1 MATERLL
8 MRHIREILRL
18 KWTLRRS
25 HRDTARSLGTS
36 AGAVASVVTRAKATA
51 LTWDTVGTLSD
62 DALERMLY
70 GPTLALTVVRPGP
83 DLVWMHTEL
92 RRPGVTLELL
102 HLEYLAVHPDGY
114 RYSAFCGH
122 YRRWLAQQR
131 TSMRQ
136 VHRAGEK
143 TFVDYARQRPS
154 LVDPATGALVAVEL
168 FVAVLGA
175 SNYTYAE
182 ATLTQRS
189 VDFIHSHTQA
199 VEYFGGV
206 SAVVVPD
213 QLRTGVVDPCR
224 YEPTVQRTYAD
235 WARHYGT
242 AIVPARPA
250 KPRDKAKVE
259 VAVQVAERWIL
270 ARLRNEIFFTLAA
283 LNVRIAALLTDLN
296 DRPMKGY
303 GGASRRTL
311 FERFDR
317 PAMQPLPR
325 DRYVHADWRHARVN
339 IDYHIEVDRHYYS
352 VPHALIHT
360 VEVCVTATT
369 VDVLLRGARVWLHV
383 RSYQAGRHTTIP
395 EHMPKAHRA
404 HLEWS
409 PSRLIG
415 WGATIGRHTEALV
428 QALLESRP
436 HPEQGYRSCLGIL
449 RLAKQHGPARLDAA
463 CGRAL
468 AAGARSY
475 RHVESIL
482 KHGLDR
488 LPMDVEPAPPS
499 ARPTHANVRGPA
511 YYEPPDAEG
520 DRPC

>member
-1 MATERLL
+1 MER
-8 MRHIREILRL
+8 
-18 KWTLRRS
+18 T
-25 HRDTARSLGTS
+25 
-36 AGAVASVVTRAKATA
+36 
-51 LTWDTVGTLSD
+51 
-62 DALERMLY
+62 LY
-70 GPTLALTVVRPGP
+70 GPKLALTVARPGP

-102 HLEYLAVHPDGY
+102 HLEYLAAHPDGY

-136 VHRAGEK
+136 VHTAGEK
-143 TFVDYARQRPS
+143 TFVDYAGQRPS
-154 LVDPATGALVAVEL
+154 LVDPATGAIVPVEL

-189 VDFIHSHTQA
+189 VDFIQSHTRT

-213 QLRTGVVDPCR
+213 QLRTGVTDPCR
-224 YEPTVQRTYAD
+224 YEPTIQRTYAD

-270 ARLRNEIFFTLAA
+270 ARLRNETFFTLAA
-283 LNVRIAALLTDLN
+283 LNARIAELLTDLN

-303 GGASRRTL
+303 GGASRRAL

-317 PAMQPLPR
+317 PALQPLPR

-339 IDYHIEVDRHYYS
+339 IDYHVEVDRHYYS
-352 VPHALIHT
+352 VPHALDSHRRRDLRDGDDGRRAAARRARLAARAQLSARPPHDHPGPHAEGAPRASG
-360 VEVCVTATT
+360 VESLPLDRLGRHHRAPH
-369 VDVLLRGARVWLHV
+369 RGARPGAA
-383 RSYQAGRHTTIP
+383 REPA
-395 EHMPKAHRA
+395 
-404 HLEWS
+404 
-409 PSRLIG
+409 PSRARLSLVPG
-415 WGATIGRHTEALV
+415 HPALGEA
-428 QALLESRP
+428 ARARRGSTP
-436 HPEQGYRSCLGIL
+436 P
-449 RLAKQHGPARLDAA
+449 APARV
-463 CGRAL
+463 

-488 LPMDVEPAPPS
+488 LPLD
-499 ARPTHANVRGPA
+499 ARARA
-511 YYEPPDAEG
+511 AERATAACQ
-520 DRPC
+520 RPRPRLLRTA

>member
-1 MATERLL
+1 
-8 MRHIREILRL
+8 
-18 KWTLRRS
+18 
-25 HRDTARSLGTS
+25 
-36 AGAVASVVTRAKATA
+36 
-51 LTWDTVGTLSD
+51 
-62 DALERMLY
+62 
-70 GPTLALTVVRPGP
+70 
-83 DLVWMHTEL
+83 MHAEL

-102 HLEYLAVHPDGY
+102 HLEYLAAHPDGY

-136 VHRAGEK
+136 VHTAGEK
-143 TFVDYARQRPS
+143 TFVDYAGQRPS
-154 LVDPATGALVAVEL
+154 LVDPATAANSSPSNSSSPCS
-168 FVAVLGA
+168 APPTTPTPRPPSPNAA
-175 SNYTYAE
+175 S
-182 ATLTQRS
+182 
-189 VDFIHSHTQA
+189 IHPESHA
-199 VEYFGGV
+199 DRGVFWRV

-213 QLRTGVVDPCR
+213 QLRTGITDPCR
-224 YEPTVQRTYAD
+224 YEPTIQRTYAD
-235 WARHYGT
+235 WARHYRT

-270 ARLRNEIFFTLAA
+270 APLRNETFFTLAA
-283 LNVRIAALLTDLN
+283 LNARIAKLLTDLN

-303 GGASRRTL
+303 GGASRPAL

-317 PAMQPLPR
+317 PALQPLPR
-325 DRYVHADWRHARVN
+325 DRYVHADWRTRASTSIITSRSPALLLRPARA
-339 IDYHIEVDRHYYS
+339 DSRRRRDLPDGDDRR
-352 VPHALIHT
+352 
-360 VEVCVTATT
+360 
-369 VDVLLRGARVWLHV
+369 VLLRGVRVWLHV
-383 RSYQAGRHTTIP
+383 RSYQPGRHTTIP

-449 RLAKQHGPARLDAA
+449 RLAKQHGPSGSTPRA
-463 CGRAL
+463 RAL

-488 LPMDVEPAPPS
+488 LPWTR
-499 ARPTHANVRGPA
+499 ARAAARA
-511 YYEPPDAEG
+511 ARACQ
-520 DRPC
+520 RPRPRVLRTA